1 MGIRLKRSAV
11 AGKAPQTTDI
21 ELGELAVNT
30 YDGKLYLRRND
41 GTDAVLEVGPVRS
54 VAGKTGAVTLAKA
67 DVGLGDVDNT
77 PDAAKPVSTAT
88 QAALD
93 GKANASHGHAIADV
107 TALQTALDG
116 KAPLASPALTGTPTA
131 PSAAAYADSTQI
143 ATTAH
148 VHDTVTTVPENPQT
162 GTSYTLA
169 LSDAGKMVTL
179 NNVSA
184 ITLTVP
190 TEAVVAFP
198 VDTRI
203 DILQYGLGQ
212 VTVGGAGVTIRS
224 SGGRLKLSGQYA
236 AATLWKKD
244 ANEWVLIGDTSL

>member
-11 AGKAPQTTDI
+11 AGKAPQTTDLD
-21 ELGELAVNT
+21 LGELGVNT
-30 YDGKLYLRRND
+30 YDGKLFLKRND
-41 GTDAVLEVGPVRS
+41 GAEAIIEVGPVRS

-93 GKANASHGHAIADV
+93 GKANASHGHAMADV
-107 TALQTALDG
+107 TGLQTALDA

-143 ATTAH
+143 ATTAQ

-162 GTSYTLA
+162 GTGYTLV

-179 NNVSA
+179 TNASA
-184 ITLTVP
+184 ITLTIP
-190 TEAVVAFP
+190 THASVAFP
-198 VDTRI
+198 IGTRI
-203 DILQYGLGQ
+203 DIGQGGAGQ

-224 SGGRLKLSGQYA
+224 VGSRLKLVGQYSG
-236 AATLWKKD
+236 ATLWKKGT
-244 ANEWVLIGDTSL
+244 NEWWLIGEISA

>member
-1 MGIRLKRSAV
+1 MGIKLKRSST
-11 AGKAPQTTDI
+11 AGKAPVSGDL
-21 ELGELAVNT
+21 EPGELAVNT
-30 YDGKLYLRRND
+30 WDGKLYLKKND
-41 GTDAVLEVGPVRS
+41 GADTIVEVGPVRA
-54 VAGKTGAVTLAKA
+54 VAGKTGNVTLVKA

-77 PDAAKPVSTAT
+77 SDAAKPISSAT
-88 QAALD
+88 QTALN
-93 GKANASHGHAIADV
+93 GKANSSHGHAVADV
-107 TALQTALDG
+107 TGLQTALDG
-116 KAPLASPALTGTPTA
+116 KAPLASPAFTGTPTA

-162 GTSYTLA
+162 GTSYTFA
-169 LSDAGKMVTL
+169 LPDAGRMVTL

-184 ITLTVP
+184 ITLTIP
-190 TEAVVAFP
+190 TEAAVAFP

-203 DILQYGLGQ
+203 DILRYGSGQ

>member
-11 AGKAPQTTDI
+11 AGKAPQTTDL

-30 YDGKLYLRRND
+30 YDGRLYLRRND

-93 GKANASHGHAIADV
+93 GKANTAHGHAIADV
-107 TALQTALDG
+107 TGLQTALDA
-116 KAPLASPALTGTPTA
+116 KAPLTSPALTGTPTA

-169 LSDAGKMVTL
+169 LSDAGRMVTL
-179 NNVSA
+179 NNASA
-184 ITLTVP
+184 ITLTIP

-224 SGGRLKLSGQYA
+224 SGGRLKLGGQYA